1 MSLDKNSVDYMKQ
14 ALSAINL
21 VEEPKTY
28 QEYLDQQTEDR
39 ASDSVSMAKLK
50 QAVGG
55 EEKLVSTLFSSAVQ
69 NNMDDP
75 EFIDAAARM
84 LNIPQQEV
92 KAIINNEINSNNE
105 NLDIDSDMQAEDG
118 HTDTDSMQA
127 KTAQIAKDAMALY
140 QMFKDSPGE
149 ESLDTWLTNKIA
161 VAADKLTSV
170 KNYLQNPTHD
180 KPMEDDL
187 EEKHGGEHST
197 TGRSMTKGEMDKR
210 EKIVKSMKSD
220 KAGFKKRYGK
230 DADAVMYAT
239 ATKMAMKDDTQSIGE
254 STMTDNNKK
263 KLSEGI
269 SIQTDTLE
277 DQIALMAILK
287 NAGLDP
293 QQMNIQNKPSMDAPA
308 MDMKPDAPDM
318 DAPEPEAEAYDNEP
332 NEKFLDKDDYELKRN
347 VVPNKDMGPS
357 AASRGDNP
365 LPEGRVKDMLMNM
378 EADAAEMSKE
388 EFIKAHGKSNAH
400 IWDRVQGQMRGDPEY
415 DESVE
420 EAKHAKPDYLDFDK
434 DGDKKEPMK
443 KALKDKEKKKS
454 EDAETDEHSL
464 IKELNKQY
472 ELMVIG
478 KLQEK
483 LGLTPS
489 ARIIADENFYDG
501 SRFIIA
507 QCVDKGEGVIAE
519 DGAYDSKLSPYT
531 VAYHIVDDEIV
542 GQVGAGD
549 IPYLSRDGD
558 GGWPVKHE
566 SNRLDLF
573 ADNFFVDH
581 VSAIDNLKSIY
592 EDMGA
597 KLFGDPTQYFG
608 TCEMMYN
615 DK

>member
-1 MSLDKNSVDYMKQ
+1 MSVDKQSVDYMKQ
-14 ALSAINL
+14 AMNAINL

-28 QEYLDQQTEDR
+28 QEYLDQQT
-39 ASDSVSMAKLK
+39 
-50 QAVGG
+50 
-55 EEKLVSTLFSSAVQ
+55 
-69 NNMDDP
+69 
-75 EFIDAAARM
+75 
-84 LNIPQQEV
+84 
-92 KAIINNEINSNNE
+92 
-105 NLDIDSDMQAEDG
+105 EDG

-140 QMFKDSPGE
+140 QMFKDRPGG

-180 KPMEDDL
+180 EPMEDDL

-197 TGRSMTKGEMDKR
+197 TGRSMSKGEMDKR

-254 STMTDNNKK
+254 STMNDNKK
-263 KLSEGI
+263 QKLSEGI

-308 MDMKPDAPDM
+308 MDAPAMDMTPDAPEM

-365 LPEGRVKDMLMNM
+365 LPESEEV
-378 EADAAEMSKE
+378 EAEAEV
-388 EFIKAHGKSNAH
+388 
-400 IWDRVQGQMRGDPEY
+400 D
-415 DESVE
+415 

-507 QCVDKGEGVIAE
+507 QCVDKGEGIVSE
-519 DGAYDSKLSPYT
+519 DGSYDSQLSPYT
-531 VAYHIVDDEIV
+531 VAYHIVDEEIV

-566 SNRLDLF
+566 SNKLDLF

-581 VSAIDNLKSIY
+581 VSAVDNLKSIY
-592 EDMGA
+592 EDMGS
-597 KLFGDPTQYFG
+597 KLFGDPSQYFG

>member
-1 MSLDKNSVDYMKQ
+1 MSVDKNSVDYMKQ

-28 QEYLDQQTEDR
+28 QEYLDQQTED
-39 ASDSVSMAKLK
+39 
-50 QAVGG
+50 
-55 EEKLVSTLFSSAVQ
+55 
-69 NNMDDP
+69 
-75 EFIDAAARM
+75 
-84 LNIPQQEV
+84 
-92 KAIINNEINSNNE
+92 
-105 NLDIDSDMQAEDG
+105 G

-127 KTAQIAKDAMALY
+127 KTAQIAKDAMALN
-140 QMFKDSPGE
+140 QMFKDRPGG

-180 KPMEDDL
+180 EPMEDDL
-187 EEKHGGEHST
+187 EEKHGGEHTT

-308 MDMKPDAPDM
+308 MDMQPDAPEM
-318 DAPEPEAEAYDNEP
+318 DEPEAEAYDNEP

-365 LPEGRVKDMLMNM
+365 LPEGRVKDMMMDM
-378 EADAAEMSKE
+378 EADAAAMSKE

-400 IWDRVQGQMRGDPEY
+400 IWDRVQGQMKGDPEY

-507 QCVDKGEGVIAE
+507 QCVDKGEGIVAE
-519 DGAYDSKLSPYT
+519 DGSYDSKLSPYT
-531 VAYHIVDDEIV
+531 VAYHIVDEEIV

-566 SNRLDLF
+566 SNKLDLF

-581 VSAIDNLKSIY
+581 VSAVDNLKSIY

>member
-1 MSLDKNSVDYMKQ
+1 MSVDKQSVDYMKQ
-14 ALSAINL
+14 AMNAINL

-28 QEYLDQQTEDR
+28 QEYLDQQT
-39 ASDSVSMAKLK
+39 
-50 QAVGG
+50 
-55 EEKLVSTLFSSAVQ
+55 
-69 NNMDDP
+69 
-75 EFIDAAARM
+75 
-84 LNIPQQEV
+84 
-92 KAIINNEINSNNE
+92 
-105 NLDIDSDMQAEDG
+105 EDG

-140 QMFKDSPGE
+140 QMFKDRPGG

-180 KPMEDDL
+180 EPMEDDL

-197 TGRSMTKGEMDKR
+197 TGRSMSKGEMDKR

-254 STMTDNNKK
+254 STMNDNKK
-263 KLSEGI
+263 QKLSEGI

-308 MDMKPDAPDM
+308 MDAPAMDMTPDAPEM

-365 LPEGRVKDMLMNM
+365 LPESEEV
-378 EADAAEMSKE
+378 EAEAEV
-388 EFIKAHGKSNAH
+388 
-400 IWDRVQGQMRGDPEY
+400 D
-415 DESVE
+415 
-420 EAKHAKPDYLDFDK
+420 EAKHGKPDYLDFDK

-507 QCVDKGEGVIAE
+507 QCVDKGEGIVSE
-519 DGAYDSKLSPYT
+519 DGSYDSELSPYT
-531 VAYHIVDDEIV
+531 VAYHIVDEEIV

-566 SNRLDLF
+566 SNKLDLF

-581 VSAIDNLKSIY
+581 VSAVDHLKSIY
-592 EDMGA
+592 EDMGS
-597 KLFGDPTQYFG
+597 KLFGDPSQYFG

>member
-1 MSLDKNSVDYMKQ
+1 
-14 ALSAINL
+14 
-21 VEEPKTY
+21 
-28 QEYLDQQTEDR
+28 
-39 ASDSVSMAKLK
+39 
-50 QAVGG
+50 
-55 EEKLVSTLFSSAVQ
+55 
-69 NNMDDP
+69 
-75 EFIDAAARM
+75 
-84 LNIPQQEV
+84 
-92 KAIINNEINSNNE
+92 
-105 NLDIDSDMQAEDG
+105 
-118 HTDTDSMQA
+118 
-127 KTAQIAKDAMALY
+127 
-140 QMFKDSPGE
+140 
-149 ESLDTWLTNKIA
+149 
-161 VAADKLTSV
+161 
-170 KNYLQNPTHD
+170 
-180 KPMEDDL
+180 
-187 EEKHGGEHST
+187 
-197 TGRSMTKGEMDKR
+197 MTKGEMDKR

-254 STMTDNNKK
+254 STMNDNEKK

-365 LPEGRVKDMLMNM
+365 LPEGRVKDMMMDM

-388 EFIKAHGKSNAH
+388 EFIEAHGKSNAH
-400 IWDRVQGQMRGDPEY
+400 IWDRVQGQMKGDPEY
-415 DESVE
+415 DESVG

-531 VAYHIVDDEIV
+531 VAYHIVDEEIV

-566 SNRLDLF
+566 SNKLDLF

>member
-92 KAIINNEINSNNE
+92 KAMIDNSSNE

-400 IWDRVQGQMRGDPEY
+400 IWDRVQGQMKGDPEY

>member
-308 MDMKPDAPDM
+308 MDMKPDAPEM
-318 DAPEPEAEAYDNEP
+318 DEPEAEAYDNEP

-365 LPEGRVKDMLMNM
+365 LPEGRVKDMMMDM
-378 EADAAEMSKE
+378 EADAAAMSKE

-400 IWDRVQGQMRGDPEY
+400 IWDRVQGQMKGDPEY

-507 QCVDKGEGVIAE
+507 QCVDKGEGIVAE
-519 DGAYDSKLSPYT
+519 DGSYDSKLSPYT
-531 VAYHIVDDEIV
+531 VAYHIVDEEIV

-566 SNRLDLF
+566 SNKLDLF

-581 VSAIDNLKSIY
+581 VSAVDNLKSIY

>member
-1 MSLDKNSVDYMKQ
+1 MSVDKQTVDYMKQ
-14 ALSAINL
+14 AMNAINL

-28 QEYLDQQTEDR
+28 QEYLDQQT
-39 ASDSVSMAKLK
+39 
-50 QAVGG
+50 
-55 EEKLVSTLFSSAVQ
+55 
-69 NNMDDP
+69 
-75 EFIDAAARM
+75 
-84 LNIPQQEV
+84 
-92 KAIINNEINSNNE
+92 
-105 NLDIDSDMQAEDG
+105 EDG

-140 QMFKDSPGE
+140 QMFKDRPGG

-254 STMTDNNKK
+254 STMNDNEKK

-308 MDMKPDAPDM
+308 PNMAPDMTPDAPEM

-365 LPEGRVKDMLMNM
+365 LPESEET
-378 EADAAEMSKE
+378 EAEVD
-388 EFIKAHGKSNAH
+388 
-400 IWDRVQGQMRGDPEY
+400 
-415 DESVE
+415 

-531 VAYHIVDDEIV
+531 VAYHIVDEEIV

-566 SNRLDLF
+566 SNKLDLF

-581 VSAIDNLKSIY
+581 VSAIDNLKLIY
-592 EDMGA
+592 EEMGA

>member
-1 MSLDKNSVDYMKQ
+1 MSVDKQSVDYMKQ
-14 ALSAINL
+14 AMNAINL

-28 QEYLDQQTEDR
+28 QEYLNQQT
-39 ASDSVSMAKLK
+39 
-50 QAVGG
+50 
-55 EEKLVSTLFSSAVQ
+55 
-69 NNMDDP
+69 
-75 EFIDAAARM
+75 
-84 LNIPQQEV
+84 
-92 KAIINNEINSNNE
+92 
-105 NLDIDSDMQAEDG
+105 EDG

-140 QMFKDSPGE
+140 QMFKDRPGGE
-149 ESLDTWLTNKIA
+149 NLDTWLTNKIA

-170 KNYLQNPTHD
+170 KNYLQNPTQNE
-180 KPMEDDL
+180 PMEDDL

-197 TGRSMTKGEMDKR
+197 TGRSMSKGEMDKR

-254 STMTDNNKK
+254 STMNDNKK
-263 KLSEGI
+263 QKLSEGI

-308 MDMKPDAPDM
+308 MDAPAMDMTPDAPEM

-365 LPEGRVKDMLMNM
+365 LPE
-378 EADAAEMSKE
+378 SE
-388 EFIKAHGKSNAH
+388 E
-400 IWDRVQGQMRGDPEY
+400 
-415 DESVE
+415 VE
-420 EAKHAKPDYLDFDK
+420 TEVDEAKHGKPDYLDFDK

-507 QCVDKGEGVIAE
+507 QCVDKGEGIVSE
-519 DGAYDSKLSPYT
+519 DGSYDSELSPYT
-531 VAYHIVDDEIV
+531 VAYHIVDEEIV

-566 SNRLDLF
+566 SNKLDLF

-581 VSAIDNLKSIY
+581 VSAVDHLKSIY
-592 EDMGA
+592 EDMGS
-597 KLFGDPTQYFG
+597 KLFGDPSQYFG

>member
-507 QCVDKGEGVIAE
+507 QCVDKGEGIVAE
-519 DGAYDSKLSPYT
+519 DGSYDSKLSPYT
-531 VAYHIVDDEIV
+531 VAYHIVDEEIV

-566 SNRLDLF
+566 SNKLDLF

-581 VSAIDNLKSIY
+581 VSAVDNLKSIY

>member
-127 KTAQIAKDAMALY
+127 KTAQIAKDAMALN
-140 QMFKDSPGE
+140 QMFKDRPGG

-187 EEKHGGEHST
+187 EEKHGGEHTT

-308 MDMKPDAPDM
+308 MDMKPDAPEM
-318 DAPEPEAEAYDNEP
+318 DEPEAEAYDNEP

-365 LPEGRVKDMLMNM
+365 LPEGRVKDMMMDM
-378 EADAAEMSKE
+378 EADAAAMSKE

>member
-92 KAIINNEINSNNE
+92 KAMIDNPSNE

-347 VVPNKDMGPS
+347 VVPNKDIGPS

-400 IWDRVQGQMRGDPEY
+400 IWDRVQGQMKGDPEY